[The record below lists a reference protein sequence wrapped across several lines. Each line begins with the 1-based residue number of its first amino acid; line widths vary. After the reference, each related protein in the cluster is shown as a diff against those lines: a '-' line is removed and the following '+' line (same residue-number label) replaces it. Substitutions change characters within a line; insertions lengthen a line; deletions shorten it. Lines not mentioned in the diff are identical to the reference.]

1 MASLR
6 PGPSPSPSSSIARPS
21 PTTLTW
27 TSTTRRAVSEDQ
39 AEGVLK
45 TYMSLHPETA
55 SGTKLAIDGGGL
67 FTILSYLLPTD
78 VSGTHLWAASGVWPA
93 EALGREVLVS
103 HGHEHGRRRRR
114 RPRRRGPSHLRR
126 CVRYRAACRCT
137 VAGKI
142 PASCRTSYDL
152 CSPSFTV
159 SGNYK
164 FNYHTRQGGRGPE
177 SGPSQRRARTSSPS
191 SALRASTLSTTVAT

>member
-78 VSGTHLWAASGVWPA
+78 VSGTHLSAASGTRSTRITRPRA
-93 EALGREVLVS
+93 
-103 HGHEHGRRRRR
+103 RRRR
-114 RPRRRGPSHLRR
+114 RPDAEDQVIFGGACGTVLRAAVPSRAKSLPRVERLMTYVPLLSPYQATTSSTTTRDKAVEGQRAARHSGEHARLRR
-126 CVRYRAACRCT
+126 PRRYGQVR
-137 VAGKI
+137 
-142 PASCRTSYDL
+142 
-152 CSPSFTV
+152 
-159 SGNYK
+159 
-164 FNYHTRQGGRGPE
+164 
-177 SGPSQRRARTSSPS
+177 
-191 SALRASTLSTTVAT
+191 